1 MPSAHKISVRK
12 KPFFVLQSINEKNWP
27 RHMIQKLSD
36 PKILFLICCGVL
48 GISISA
54 EPSSSQ
60 RAYMITETIRGVIC
74 IGLSIV
80 CWYAAQFFGKRS
92 SMLYKVVE
100 WCLGMLAIFVFFPF
114 SAFFFQ
120 NVSSLVA
127 LLIMGY
133 LIFLVFISAGGGSW
147 DGRDPADGGE

>member
-1 MPSAHKISVRK
+1 MFKANNRT
-12 KPFFVLQSINEKNWP
+12 N
-27 RHMIQKLSD
+27 HMIQKFAD

-48 GISISA
+48 GLSIIA
-54 EPSSSQ
+54 EPSASQ

-80 CWYAAQFFGKRS
+80 CWYTAQFFDKRS
-92 SMLYKVVE
+92 STLDKVLE
-100 WCLGMLAIFVFFPF
+100 WCCGMLAIFVFFPF

-127 LLIMGY
+127 LIIMGY

-147 DGRDPADGGE
+147 DGRGPEDGGE